1 MDFKLTGVPGPWY
14 IIYIKK
20 MSITARKAP
29 AALFLLLFIFTLGKC
44 LFAAD
49 PCPLHGRP
57 LEHQEKPTA
66 SSHGLFCLCL
76 PTIDLSP
83 ADGGFAAVLPA
94 FRLTLDLSTGL
105 VLRSLVLD
113 IFHPPRFLVQA

>member
-1 MDFKLTGVPGPWY
+1 MT
-14 IIYIKK
+14 
-20 MSITARKAP
+20 ITPRKAP
-29 AALFLLLFIFTLGKC
+29 AALFLLLFIFALGKG
-44 LFAAD
+44 LIAAD

-83 ADGGFAAVLPA
+83 ADTCFAAVLPA
-94 FRLTLDLSTGL
+94 FRLTLDLWTGL
-105 VLRSLVLD
+105 VPRSPVLD
-113 IFHPPRFLVQA
+113 IFHPPRFFVLA